1 MPELIL
7 RNLPFLA
14 AGLWTTVSLAV
25 LTALAGTALA
35 LPMALSRYFRVPVLA
50 QACAAYIG
58 FIRGTPVLV
67 VLLLCYFALPALLG
81 YRTTAYAASALGFS
95 VFLAAYCAEDMRAGL
110 LVVPPALLEA
120 GEALGLNRVAI
131 IWKILLPL
139 AARVAIPA
147 LFGQYVRMFKYT
159 SVASVLGVAELTGSA
174 MLVNAR
180 VFQPVAVLGSVAL
193 VYLVFCLGISLAGR
207 RLQRYFTPG

>member
-1 MPELIL
+1 MPEVIL

-14 AGLWTTVSLAV
+14 AGLWNTVSLAA
-25 LTALAGTALA
+25 LTALSGTALA
-35 LPMALSRYFRVPVLA
+35 LPMALARYFRVPVLS
-50 QACAAYIG
+50 QACTAYIG

-110 LVVPPALLEA
+110 LAVPPELLEA
-120 GEALGLNRVAI
+120 GAALGLPRAAI

-159 SVASVLGVAELTGSA
+159 SVASVLGVAELTGSG

-180 VFQPVAVLGSVAL
+180 VFQPVTVLGSVAL
-193 VYLVFCLGISLAGR
+193 VYLVFCLAISLAGR
-207 RLQRYFTPG
+207 RLQRHFTPG